1 MPIPLTTIA
10 RAPDTSRFKVVSDPV
25 AMFFQTLTAIAK
37 EEDLS
42 GYDTWVKE
50 IAAQLT
56 PEQTHRNELVVF
68 GLHYAVLPDRPWASF
83 PEYIAHLDNADP
95 AALRENIFVSYE
107 KIAIAQQEDDN
118 PIPMDWNQ
126 LMQDR
131 QAYLNFL
138 QTYFT
143 KQIINIDLESEA
155 FDLMVNLPAMQGTI
169 VTHMQFMWDKFFR
182 TEWDRVLPDMEV
194 CVDAYQE
201 VTLNDLSPM
210 DAAKKV
216 IGTELTEMCAWAL
229 NDEDTQAVTF
239 VPSPHIGPYVGVF
252 KTEQMLW
259 IVFGARLPEGSK
271 VKSPALSRA
280 ELLVRL
286 DTLADDIRLQILGLI
301 VEHGE
306 MCSKDIMDQLDLS
319 QSAASRHLKQ
329 LSATGYLVVR
339 RKESA
344 KCYKIHEARIENTIN
359 ALQDYFIKQ

>member
-10 RAPDTSRFKVVSDPV
+10 RAPDTSRFKVVSDPT
-25 AMFFQTLTAIAK
+25 AMFLQTLTTLAQ

-42 GYDTWVKE
+42 GYDAWVKE
-50 IAAQLT
+50 IAACLT
-56 PEQTHRNELVVF
+56 PERAHQNKLVML
-68 GLHYAVLPDRPWASF
+68 GLHYATLPDQHWDSF
-83 PEYIAHLDNADP
+83 PEYIAHLDRQEP
-95 AALRENIFVSYE
+95 AVLRENIFVSYE
-107 KIAIAQQEDDN
+107 RIAQQRGEKLAALDWDRL
-118 PIPMDWNQ
+118 MD
-126 LMQDR
+126 DR
-131 QAYLNFL
+131 QAYLKFL
-138 QTYFT
+138 EDNFT
-143 KQIINIDLESEA
+143 KQTLDFDLESEA
-155 FDLMVNLPAMQGTI
+155 FDLMVNLPAMQETI

-201 VTLNDLSPM
+201 VALDNLSAI

-216 IGTELTEMCAWAL
+216 IGSELSEMCAWAL

-319 QSAASRHLKQ
+319 QSEIGRAH
-329 LSATGYLVVR
+329 V
-339 RKESA
+339 
-344 KCYKIHEARIENTIN
+344 
-359 ALQDYFIKQ
+359 